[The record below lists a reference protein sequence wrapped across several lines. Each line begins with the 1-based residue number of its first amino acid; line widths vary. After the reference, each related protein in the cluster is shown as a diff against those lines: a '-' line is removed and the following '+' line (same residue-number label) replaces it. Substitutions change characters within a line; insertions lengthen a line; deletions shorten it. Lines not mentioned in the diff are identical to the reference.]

1 MKYTPFYE
9 VSPWPERFKAGWH
22 NVDPEH
28 KKEFIRLSI
37 ENGHMKEYYTALNL
51 MGVKGPRWEDLSDEQ
66 RENIRQENNRYQ
78 QEMQAFGR
86 SLSKGEL

>member
-1 MKYTPFYE
+1 
-9 VSPWPERFKAGWH
+9 
-22 NVDPEH
+22 
-28 KKEFIRLSI
+28 
-37 ENGHMKEYYTALNL
+37 MKEYYTALNL
-51 MGVKGPRWEDLSDEQ
+51 MGVDGPRWEELSDEQ